1 MLWGCFSSTGAGFLS
16 GGEVSIKKF
25 KNQDIF
31 QTKPPGVCQEAGDRE
46 HVYIFLGFFFFVHR
60 SLHLSV
66 NSSCSRDSLGHDGL
80 SMEQQRRAEVLDFP
94 GEIRELVRAESEG
107 SGERK

>member
-46 HVYIFLGFFFFVHR
+46 HVYIFLGFFFF
-60 SLHLSV
+60 
-66 NSSCSRDSLGHDGL
+66 CT
-80 SMEQQRRAEVLDFP
+80 
-94 GEIRELVRAESEG
+94 
-107 SGERK
+107 

>member
-46 HVYIFLGFFFFVHR
+46 HVYIFLGFFF
-60 SLHLSV
+60 
-66 NSSCSRDSLGHDGL
+66 CT
-80 SMEQQRRAEVLDFP
+80 
-94 GEIRELVRAESEG
+94 
-107 SGERK
+107 